1 MNTTRKPLN
10 QSSIEPQED
19 AHRSPFGALQGLRV
33 LDLSRVLAGP
43 YCTMILGDYGADVIK
58 VEAPGRGDDTR
69 GWGPPWAG
77 EESAYFLAINRNKR
91 SLSVN
96 LKHPE
101 GLSIVQ
107 KLAQKSDVLIEN
119 FKVGTAARFNLDYQT
134 LRPINPGLIYCSITG
149 YGQTGPHKHKPGY
162 DFIIQAEGGLM
173 SISGPPKGPPSKV
186 GVAIVDITTGLFAA
200 NAILAALH
208 QRNRSGQGD
217 YIDIALLDSQIA
229 WLANV
234 GQNYLVTEEP
244 PTRYGNAHPNIVP
257 YEVFPTSDGYIAL
270 GIGNDT
276 QFKRFCD
283 AISRASL
290 SEEERYRTNAGRV
303 RHRETLV
310 PILQQ
315 EFLTHTTEHWL
326 TLCER
331 IGIPAA
337 PINSIPKAF
346 NHAQVQ
352 AREMIQTVE
361 HPTIGPLKIVG
372 PVAKHANF
380 SPSIQRPPPSLGQHT
395 DEVLQE
401 ELGYEKNQIEKMR
414 GAGTIQ

>member
-217 YIDIALLDSQIA
+217 YIDIALLDLQIA

-331 IGIPAA
+331 IGDPG
-337 PINSIPKAF
+337 S
-346 NHAQVQ
+346 
-352 AREMIQTVE
+352 
-361 HPTIGPLKIVG
+361 
-372 PVAKHANF
+372 ANQLD
-380 SPSIQRPPPSLGQHT
+380 PESLQSC
-395 DEVLQE
+395 
-401 ELGYEKNQIEKMR
+401 
-414 GAGTIQ
+414 AGSSQGNDTNR